1 MEMFKKEYRDLEMR
15 VLANLRYK
23 ISVSKEYSK
32 SVSNSKCLKVNV
44 FGYTELAII
53 NDQLTF
59 LDSQGLQYSIW
70 ADCTLEDLI
79 DILDKTEEQ

>member
-1 MEMFKKEYRDLEMR
+1 METFKKQYRDLEMR

-32 SVSNSKCLKVNV
+32 SVGTKCIKVNV
-44 FGYTELAII
+44 SGYTELANI

-59 LDSQGLQYSIW
+59 LDNQGLQYSW
-70 ADCTLEDLI
+70 SNCTLEDLI
-79 DILDKTEEQ
+79 DILNKAEEGE